1 MRIESLHHVS
11 IPVSDIERSKRFYG
25 ETLGLEALTRPP
37 FDFPGA
43 WFQLG
48 PHQALHLIV
57 HPHSTFRTGKGV
69 DSRDIHYAI
78 RVKSYR
84 EALQYLRAKGFRE
97 DAGETDL
104 LKMRTNPHA
113 TAGFPQIYIQDPD
126 RNVIE
131 INAESLDV

>member
-1 MRIESLHHVS
+1 MQIESLHHVS
-11 IPVSDIERSKRFYG
+11 FRVGDRGRSKGFWG
-25 ETLGLEALTRPP
+25 EWVGLGKMIRPP

-48 PHQALHLIV
+48 PHQVLHLIV
-57 HPHSTFRTGKGV
+57 HAHSTFRTGKGV

-78 RVKSYR
+78 RVKSYQ
-84 EALQYLRAKGFRE
+84 EALEHLRAKGFRE

-104 LKMRTNPHA
+104 TKMRTNPHG
-113 TAGFPQIYIQDPD
+113 TAGFPQIYILDPD

-131 INAESLDV
+131 INAEKLR

>member
-1 MRIESLHHVS
+1 MQIESLHHVS
-11 IPVSDIERSKRFYG
+11 IPVTDLDRSKDFYG
-25 ETLGLEALTRPP
+25 ATLGLQEMVRPP

-69 DSRDIHYAI
+69 DGRDIHYAI

-84 EALQYLRAKGFRE
+84 EALEHLRAKGFRE
-97 DAGETDL
+97 DASEFDL
-104 LKMRTNPHA
+104 MRMRTSPHA
-113 TAGFPQIYIQDPD
+113 TAGFPQIYILDPD
-126 RNVIE
+126 RNMIE
-131 INAESLDV
+131 INADKLD